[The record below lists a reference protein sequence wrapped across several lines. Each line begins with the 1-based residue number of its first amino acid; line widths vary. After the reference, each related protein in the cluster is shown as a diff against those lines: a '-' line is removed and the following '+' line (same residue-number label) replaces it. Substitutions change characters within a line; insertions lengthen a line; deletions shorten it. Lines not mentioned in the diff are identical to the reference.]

1 MLGKLKT
8 EAVQS
13 LVGYSVSS
21 TGLEPAIF
29 GFGVRSVSTLR
40 QCIEFKKQRFCCSAA
55 AFPASL
61 SARSE
66 ALMLSH
72 PLIALYIKL
81 SISAV
86 ILLWAKCQICHLRF
100 ELVWRMIFFITSI
113 WFESEQRWNQEL
125 TELTDS
131 LVSDWRSLIRE
142 SKMSVLELS
151 LRHSSWSRVQ
161 ICLQTWELLNL
172 WARNKTYRGS
182 QNLYKHFSHLVCIV
196 NQFWIV
202 SNTHRERA
210 LCDDQTAT
218 TDPHTLL
225 KGLVAELWTLRLFK
239 QAVVRHCGES
249 KNAYCII
256 WDLHL
261 SS

>member
-13 LVGYSVSS
+13 LVGYSVSL

-40 QCIEFKKQRFCCSAA
+40 QCIEFKKERFCCSAA

-113 WFESEQRWNQEL
+113 WFGSEQRWNQEL

-131 LVSDWRSLIRE
+131 LVSDWRSPSRE

-161 ICLQTWELLNL
+161 ICLQTWELLEL
-172 WARNKTYRGS
+172 WAQMQISNYAICIFWLTPMSDHCLLEQSERS
-182 QNLYKHFSHLVCIV
+182 QLTHKSLEECARVCCCSSVITEC
-196 NQFWIV
+196 
-202 SNTHRERA
+202 S
-210 LCDDQTAT
+210 
-218 TDPHTLL
+218 
-225 KGLVAELWTLRLFK
+225 
-239 QAVVRHCGES
+239 
-249 KNAYCII
+249 
-256 WDLHL
+256 L
-261 SS
+261 SVWV